1 MADDTN
7 NHDDEI
13 GLPTILD
20 RACHVIDVIPIRL
33 FPVNAQ
39 TKRPLPSYIW
49 PQRATDRK
57 NRIVEDFLY
66 AIETWGEDNVSIAWA
81 LGLDGCLAID
91 IDVVEEAWPPFIHE
105 IIDEAV
111 INPTAR
117 GTHLYFAN
125 PKDFQ
130 PGNGASNLPD
140 SHGIDVRGA
149 GGYVVIDGP
158 DRPGLD
164 PRSLHMLHKFPRRE
178 WLVPY
183 GGDGIHAS
191 TQQVVEFANA
201 HHGPI
206 TSEPSWKGVLN
217 MTDPERWDTDLN
229 GTGKGRHNTCLG
241 RMTKFAEEA
250 QLGLYS
256 FREALTLLRSWWEAV
271 MEGEDRRRVKDEFNL
286 MIPWAVGKALS
297 KNAEPTEVADEGES
311 PALEGDNSKA
321 LIQFRELPDPFVL
334 PPIEWHAK
342 GLLMSGTHGELGG
355 PEKSMKSYLAL
366 STVTA
371 IALGVPVL
379 GHFDVPE
386 RQRVLILSGEGGEV
400 GMLRR
405 AERIVSA
412 YGANINDLRPWL
424 RYTTMTAPLT
434 SKLMIDSIAAAID
447 EFDPAIVWLDPW
459 YAYAPGSAVAS
470 SALLTDI
477 GQVLSNWRQAV
488 GVGRTAM
495 INHHLNTGGTGDGLQ
510 RLAGAGHAE
519 WCDSWMLVDHREKP
533 NVEEGRFRL
542 KLRVGSRQWGGGDYA
557 IDLSLGRFDPEHG
570 IHIGSI
576 HWKVGRL
583 SEAQAETDDE
593 RHQATMIEAQLAI
606 KRYLRKQQRP
616 VGRNELIEGVGGK
629 KERMRAALGILIERG
644 EVIERSLKVAG
655 AGGRPKIMCSLA
667 DES

>member
-1 MADDTN
+1 MDDNSNGTG
-7 NHDDEI
+7 DSI
-13 GLPTILD
+13 VD
-20 RACHVIDVIPIRL
+20 RALRYSRYGLRV
-33 FPVNAQ
+33 FPVHA
-39 TKRPLPSYIW
+39 TDKRPMPGYGWVELASTQTNHVY
-49 PQRATDRK
+49 
-57 NRIVEDFLY
+57 EDFER
-66 AIETWGEDNVSIAWA
+66 AILEWGEDNVSVAWA
-81 LGLDGCLAID
+81 LGLDGYLAVD
-91 IDVVEEAWPPFIHE
+91 IDV
-105 IIDEAV
+105 DEAKWPEFMGGLMPQAM
-111 INPTAR
+111 INVTKR
-117 GTHLYFAN
+117 GQHLIFKM
-125 PKDFQ
+125 PGFDC
-130 PGNGASNLPD
+130 GNGLSRFPEQ
-140 SHGIDVRGA
+140 GWGEVRGK
-149 GGYVVIDGP
+149 GGYVVIAGP
-158 DRPGLD
+158 DRPGFDLAQLD
-164 PRSLHMLHKFPRRE
+164 HAHPFPFPE
-178 WLVPY
+178 WLTEY
-183 GGDGIHAS
+183 GGKTDVATQAEVRQFIKDHTTASRPNKLVSLTEAIKKYDRSRDGTA
-191 TQQVVEFANA
+191 
-201 HHGPI
+201 
-206 TSEPSWKGVLN
+206 
-217 MTDPERWDTDLN
+217 
-229 GTGKGRHNTCLG
+229 KGRHDFLIWLTTCAAEDALAGYYAAEPAFKLCKDWWKQVVPQERWG
-241 RMTKFAEEA
+241 R
-250 QLGLYS
+250 
-256 FREALTLLRSWWEAV
+256 
-271 MEGEDRRRVKDEFNL
+271 EFNGVVT
-286 MIPWAVGKALS
+286 WAVGKAWA
-297 KNAEPTEVADEGES
+297 NAGITTPAPTEATDSDEPPVLS
-311 PALEGDNSKA
+311 GDHNT

-386 RQRVLILSGEGGEV
+386 RQRVLVLSGEGGEV

-412 YGANINDLRPWL
+412 YGADVNDLRPWL

-447 EFDPAIVWLDPW
+447 ELDPAIVWLDPW

-570 IHIGSI
+570 VHIGSI
-576 HWKVGRL
+576 RWKVSRL
-583 SEAQAETDDE
+583 SEAIAETDDE
-593 RHQATMIEAQLAI
+593 RHQTSMTEAQLAI

-629 KERMRAALGILIERG
+629 KERMRTALNILIERG
-644 EVIERSLKVAG
+644 EVIERAFKVVG
-655 AGGRPKIMCSLA
+655 TGGRPKIMCSLTE
-667 DES
+667 ES